1 MILKNAIKTKD
12 VITSWYD
19 FFLQTK
25 WYLETCCFQLLE
37 SIIAITAEVL
47 LVKSRGLNR
56 PVVVLF
62 SPSLSI
68 SVYSG
73 DRLLPGTGHTDS
85 FHGAQGWS
93 TWEPQALGP
102 QGQEEMGSPAMQ
114 GWRDACIPPWN
125 SQRPTGF
132 KSESRAT
139 FNVSQCQC

>member
-1 MILKNAIKTKD
+1 MISKNAITTKD

-47 LVKSRGLNR
+47 LVESRGLNR
-56 PVVVLF
+56 PVVVLL

-73 DRLLPGTGHTDS
+73 TDCSWGPATQTPSTGLKGGPPGSLRH
-85 FHGAQGWS
+85 
-93 TWEPQALGP
+93 
-102 QGQEEMGSPAMQ
+102 
-114 GWRDACIPPWN
+114 
-125 SQRPTGF
+125 
-132 KSESRAT
+132 
-139 FNVSQCQC
+139 